1 MQLNLN
7 IQLPVIP
14 DQQFEVSKFG
24 DCNDKLT
31 VQRALDTCRDA
42 GGGKVIVP
50 AGVWHC
56 RALRMYSNTELHFEN
71 GAILEFS
78 PLFSDYLPVV
88 FTRWEGIEC
97 YNYSPLIYGTDCEN
111 LAVTGNG
118 ILKGNGQVWWHWKQ
132 LQHVAAKK
140 LYDAEANGIP
150 LKDRVFGT
158 EEDALRP
165 QFIQFINSRNILI
178 SDIRLEDGPQ
188 WTIHPVYCENIII
201 RNIVI
206 DTDGPNTDG
215 LNPDSCRNVLIENSS
230 FATGDD
236 CIAINSGM
244 NEDGWRVNKP
254 CENVLIRHCTMT
266 RGHGGV
272 VIGSGMSGGVRNI
285 FAHNCAIRQ
294 TEMGI
299 RLKSMRGRGGVVEN
313 VEFKDIK
320 VDDIDGVAIQ
330 VNMFYG
336 ATTIDPTSNTP
347 PLFKNIHIENI
358 SGSGITGIQLKGLP
372 ESHLCDITLRN
383 IDISAQDAMQCSDVE
398 GLVIDNVKLS

>member
-1 MQLNLN
+1 MDFTVN
-7 IQLPVIP
+7 
-14 DQQFEVSKFG
+14 VSEPLVPAATFNVRDFG
-24 DCNDKLT
+24 GNDDKNT
-31 VQRALDTCRDA
+31 IQRALDACGTA

-50 AGVWHC
+50 AGVWQC
-56 RALRMYSNTELHFEN
+56 KALRMSGNTELHFEE
-71 GAILEFS
+71 GAVLEYS
-78 PLFSDYLPVV
+78 PLFADYLPVV

-97 YNYSPLIYGTDCEN
+97 YNYCPLIYAADCEN
-111 LAVTGNG
+111 LAVTGKG
-118 ILKGNGQVWWHWKQ
+118 ILKGSGQAWWHWKK
-132 LQHVAAKK
+132 LQHTAAKK

-165 QFIQFINSRNILI
+165 QFIQFINCRNILI

-201 RNIVI
+201 RNITI

-215 LNPDSCRNVLIENSS
+215 LNPDSCRNVLIEDSD

-244 NEDGWRVNKP
+244 NEDGWRVNRP
-254 CENVLIRHCTMT
+254 CENVLIRRCRMT

-285 FAHNCAIRQ
+285 LAHDCDIRE

-313 VEFKDIK
+313 VEFRDIK
-320 VDDIDGVAIQ
+320 VDDINGVAIQ

-336 ATTIDPTSNTP
+336 ATTIAPTSNTP
-347 PLFKNIHIENI
+347 PLFKNIRIENVT
-358 SGSGITGIQLKGLP
+358 GSGITGIQLKGLP

-383 IDISAQDAMQCSDVE
+383 IAITAKDAMQCSDVE
-398 GLVIDNVKLS
+398 GLVMDNVNLS